1 MLLCFYI
8 LISLPNHK
16 MKTKFFFILLLKF
29 NRFNSFL
36 IDMNY
41 HFSLW
46 NRHRWFELQLEFS
59 ISIKRKHMLSSFTAS
74 MWLKSEKYRNS
85 SFFFFF
91 SYLLEVSI
99 DRFVHNCVVSSK
111 VSHKYL
117 MHVRNRTECD
127 LHIDHW
133 SLIAVRFNK
142 YFSTEKKTTPH
153 IKHLFEMSNVT
164 FFNKWCSRDLR
175 KKV

>member
-1 MLLCFYI
+1 MLWICQWSDSFTIFRLTSFRYNPRIRSFDQKLENMILCFYI

-36 IDMNY
+36 FDMKY

-85 SFFFFF
+85 FF
-91 SYLLEVSI
+91 SSRIYW
-99 DRFVHNCVVSSK
+99 RF
-111 VSHKYL
+111 L
-117 MHVRNRTECD
+117 
-127 LHIDHW
+127 
-133 SLIAVRFNK
+133 LIALSIIVSLVQR
-142 YFSTEKKTTPH
+142 
-153 IKHLFEMSNVT
+153 
-164 FFNKWCSRDLR
+164 SRINI
-175 KKV
+175 

>member
-1 MLLCFYI
+1 MLWICQWSDSFTIFRLTSFRYYNPRIRSFDQKLEKNQSSENMILCFYI

-36 IDMNY
+36 IDMKY

-85 SFFFFF
+85 SFF
-91 SYLLEVSI
+91 SSSRIYW
-99 DRFVHNCVVSSK
+99 RF
-111 VSHKYL
+111 L
-117 MHVRNRTECD
+117 
-127 LHIDHW
+127 
-133 SLIAVRFNK
+133 LIALSIIVSLVQR
-142 YFSTEKKTTPH
+142 
-153 IKHLFEMSNVT
+153 
-164 FFNKWCSRDLR
+164 SRINI
-175 KKV
+175 